1 MRSYYPRP
9 ADGRNDRSYRLSLVR
24 SFQKLPDTVPLLSL
38 ERHSPQDAASLPLP
52 LRASTI
58 AIACHRASLA
68 SKIELTSALL
78 QVLPVAAST
87 DRRGGCAWLYR
98 YCIFL
103 AKSHGMLSVLGSHLF
118 ASHAMLENVHVDHA
132 GSESVRSG
140 ASIGA
145 RMRKWRATAAVCGRL
160 RRGGQQQQRSQAQ
173 GTIDAGGPV
182 QKQAP
187 LGLIPARHR
196 SAPAAIL

>member
-1 MRSYYPRP
+1 
-9 ADGRNDRSYRLSLVR
+9 LVR

-68 SKIELTSALL
+68 SKIELTLTSALL
-78 QVLPVAAST
+78 QVLPVAART

-118 ASHAMLENVHVDHA
+118 VSHAMLENVHA
-132 GSESVRSG
+132 GSDSVRSG

-173 GTIDAGGPV
+173 GTIDAGGTV

>member
-1 MRSYYPRP
+1 MQMAGFILPHVADAGGQDDKSYP
-9 ADGRNDRSYRLSLVR
+9 LSLVR
-24 SFQKLPDTVPLLSL
+24 SFQNLPDTVPLLSL

-103 AKSHGMLSVLGSHLF
+103 AKSHGMLSVLRSQLF

-132 GSESVRSG
+132 GNDSLG
-140 ASIGA
+140 A
-145 RMRKWRATAAVCGRL
+145 
-160 RRGGQQQQRSQAQ
+160 
-173 GTIDAGGPV
+173 
-182 QKQAP
+182 
-187 LGLIPARHR
+187 
-196 SAPAAIL
+196 